1 MQTQAYTMTT
11 PQATITLSGRGVDN
25 IGALTVHVAVEAT
38 VNVDAKTARRQ
49 ATTWLASEVGNM
61 LVAGTPQ
68 LFIGRQAVWR
78 VPVLLTSSTVGIVG
92 DVGVIDI
99 DTITGQLLTTDQTR
113 DGLLAN
119 VALPR
124 SVDTE

>member
-11 PQATITLSGRGVDN
+11 PQAIITLSGRGVEN
-25 IGALTVHVAVEAT
+25 IGASTVHVAVEAT

-61 LVAGTPQ
+61 LVAGAPQ

-119 VALPR
+119 VAQLIRPA
-124 SVDTE
+124 